1 MQVLDTL
8 TCSYEHYNEW
18 SAARMSFLCYCE
30 DAQLRRSKAAVSD
43 GVKLL
48 FQTE

>member
-8 TCSYEHYNEW
+8 TCSFEHYNEW
-18 SAARMSFLCYCE
+18 RAARMSSSVTVRMLG
-30 DAQLRRSKAAVSD
+30 SD

-48 FQTE
+48 FQRE